1 MQARSIPVEPLQAE
15 PFIRKFGQWFATFS
29 LAFSVIW
36 VSFKDGGAHRPTL
49 IKAQLL
55 VFAALIILAVTK
67 GLVFPKNR
75 GTLITVGVV
84 VLAASVSTVTSLDLD
99 ASFPALL
106 NWLWLGGVALLA
118 PAVLQDARRYEL
130 MIAALLGAALIQVA
144 YSFWI
149 WQGIGVAGR
158 LQSGTFHS
166 PNQYAGYLILLV
178 PLFLAAALTES
189 GVIRKVGWGL
199 LAVLVYLG
207 IALSGS
213 RAGAVA
219 AVIGVSIAVG
229 ICARRRPGR
238 TFASLG
244 VIAIGFVG
252 AGWLMTGPVF
262 FPEAQGEGS
271 TGALTT
277 FKSKSGS
284 GPRSSFER
292 IEWSKAAFR
301 VGASRPLTGA
311 GLGTFPDM
319 IFEFQDETVPWS
331 RYAHNDYFEAFADG
345 GLPLAIGLIAL
356 PITALWAARRRLSGW
371 RIGLAAGLVGASA
384 HLLVDHD
391 WSYPGYSVTYTVMA
405 MMLAVDPIDAPRITT
420 KSFRAPLIIV
430 AGALI
435 ALLLNG
441 SMPFATK
448 PQLRKAEE
456 LIALGGVQNLRR
468 AEQIL
473 VQAMST
479 DQLDLPLTWQLAAV
493 KNKLGLVDQARR
505 LHEAAI
511 NRAPN
516 AMGVYVEAAQF
527 ELSANRPDAAL
538 KLADRGI
545 ALIRG
550 RVDSD
555 RLRGA
560 LSELL
565 SVRTSV
571 RDQLGA

>member
-1 MQARSIPVEPLQAE
+1 M
-15 PFIRKFGQWFATFS
+15 
-29 LAFSVIW
+29 
-36 VSFKDGGAHRPTL
+36 
-49 IKAQLL
+49 AQLL
-55 VFAALIILAVTK
+55 VFAALIILALTK
-67 GLVFPKNR
+67 GLVLPKNR
-75 GTLITVGVV
+75 GTLMAVGVV
-84 VLAASVSTVTSLDLD
+84 VLAASVSTAASLDLD

-106 NWLWLGGVALLA
+106 NWLWVGAVALLA
-118 PAVLQDARRYEL
+118 PAVLQDARRYDL
-130 MIAALLGAALIQVA
+130 MIAALLGAVLIQVA

-178 PLFLAAALTES
+178 PILLTAALTEP

-219 AVIGVSIAVG
+219 AVIGVCIAVG
-229 ICARRRPGR
+229 LCARRQPGR
-238 TFASLG
+238 TLASLG

-262 FPEAQGEGS
+262 FPEVQGEAS
-271 TGALTT
+271 AGALTT
-277 FKSKSGS
+277 FKSKAGS

-301 VGASRPLTGA
+301 IGASRPLTGA

-345 GLPLAIGLIAL
+345 GLPLSGGLIAL
-356 PITALWAARRRLSGW
+356 PITALWAARRRLVGW

-391 WSYPGYSVTYTVMA
+391 WSYPGYSVTYMLMA
-405 MMLAVDPIDAPRITT
+405 MMLAVDPNDAPRITT

-435 ALLLNG
+435 VLLMNG
-441 SMPFATK
+441 SKPFATK
-448 PQLRKAEE
+448 PQLRKAEK
-456 LIALGGVQNLRR
+456 LIALGGVQNLRQ
-468 AEQIL
+468 AEKIL
-473 VQAMST
+473 VQARST
-479 DQLDLPLTWQLAAV
+479 DQLDLPLSWHLASV
-493 KNKLGLVDQARR
+493 KNRLGLVDEARR

-516 AMGVYVEAAQF
+516 AIRVYVEAAEF
-527 ELSANRPDAAL
+527 ELSAERPEAAL
-538 KLADRGI
+538 KLSNRGI

-550 RVDSD
+550 RVDRD
-555 RLRGA
+555 RLVRT

-565 SVRTSV
+565 LLSASAQER
-571 RDQLGA
+571 LEP